1 MTRQNVQDLL
11 YRVQTML
18 DELPAEPLVA
28 QEPEELLPEITPP
41 PDENEFRIYPAG
53 DNAWRVEGVA
63 IERAAQMT
71 NWDYYEAA
79 LRFQRILRAMGI
91 SDALREEGVEEGDT
105 VSIGALELVWGYDN
119 ALEE

>member
-1 MTRQNVQDLL
+1 MEAAARNH
-11 YRVQTML
+11 
-18 DELPAEPLVA
+18 AA
-28 QEPEELLPEITPP
+28 A
-41 PDENEFRIYPAG
+41 DENEFRIYPAG
-53 DNAWRVEGVA
+53 DDAWRVEGVA

-91 SDALREEGVEEGDT
+91 SDALREAGVEEGDT